1 MPVPSASLLKTG
13 DRQDLQ
19 VVLYL
24 LGSSHV
30 FSDPKFRSM
39 FTVSLNVFLRKS
51 LSLVAYCG
59 WTEAKTYVQSQ
70 NIILIF
76 FAFLCFLSLR
86 NTSFQAFLCSLR
98 DAQLLNEDWASTDH
112 MSNGS
117 GMRKAESTARCSAGR
132 FQLAVLHRAWPWCS
146 RRV

>member
-1 MPVPSASLLKTG
+1 MPVPSVSLLKTG

-30 FSDPKFRSM
+30 FSDPKFRSI

-59 WTEAKTYVQSQ
+59 WTEAKTVRPVPKY
-70 NIILIF
+70 NPH
-76 FAFLCFLSLR
+76 FLCLPLFLVFKEYIFSGFPPQLEGC
-86 NTSFQAFLCSLR
+86 TAF
-98 DAQLLNEDWASTDH
+98 E
-112 MSNGS
+112 
-117 GMRKAESTARCSAGR
+117 
-132 FQLAVLHRAWPWCS
+132 
-146 RRV
+146 